1 MVYDRD
7 MESRRPRVTDVDQ
20 ELVQAW
26 QAVARPYLDIRAR
39 WFDIAADVGLTPAG
53 LDALLK
59 LDPDE
64 APTMRRMAEL
74 LGCDASYVTAMVDD
88 LEKATYAV
96 RRPDTRDR
104 RLKNIELTTAGRE
117 ARQHARDRLMAPPPE
132 LGNLSR
138 SQQLTLARL
147 LRQAV
152 QR

>member
-1 MVYDRD
+1 MGAPPPPAT
-7 MESRRPRVTDVDQ
+7 EVDQ
-20 ELVQAW
+20 ELVTAW

-39 WFDIAADVGLTPAG
+39 WFEIAAGVGLTPAG

-59 LDPDE
+59 LDADE

-74 LGCDASYVTAMVDD
+74 LGCDASYITAMVDD
-88 LEKATYAV
+88 LEKAGYA
-96 RRPDTRDR
+96 DR
-104 RLKNIELTTAGRE
+104 RAHAKDRRIKIIELTTAGRL

-138 SQQLTLARL
+138 SQQHTLARL
-147 LRQAV
+147 LKLAV